1 MIKCIFQDG
10 LPFKGNKIWIFLCLD
25 HRRKNALVLINPS
38 KAYKPWVVL
47 GKICREVSRFKL
59 PKEVWEDAA
68 WDLGDLGPTAC
79 SASGLLFDFSCINSS
94 PYLCLTCPHSKME
107 LWYCSLSKS
116 SLVLGDEKCCEASAK
131 CHSPAWYMIYLAI
144 VWVEIT
150 LCKVVCQMLVSHW
163 VSTPEG
169 RAVLLNS

>member
-1 MIKCIFQDG
+1 MV
-10 LPFKGNKIWIFLCLD
+10 LC
-25 HRRKNALVLINPS
+25 
-38 KAYKPWVVL
+38 
-47 GKICREVSRFKL
+47 KICREVSRFKL

-94 PYLCLTCPHSKME
+94 PYLRLTCPHSKME
-107 LWYCSLSKS
+107 LRYCSLSKS

-150 LCKVVCQMLVSHW
+150 LCKVVCQMLVSH
-163 VSTPEG
+163 
-169 RAVLLNS
+169 